1 MLVQVEGG
9 HYADVSP
16 VSRCQV
22 FHVCVVAG
30 PGKLAATLR
39 AVSFLCP
46 NGTLFSQQYSG
57 EPWLV
62 ESRSRDHGA
71 RLSLVPVPAQC
82 ATGGSTWTAPPRS
95 CSTPGPRTAEM
106 EVWMVTEMV
115 AVDMK
120 AAEEA
125 EQTRK

>member
-1 MLVQVEGG
+1 MAALHVVLQVDGG

-30 PGKLAATLR
+30 PGKLQHTLR

-57 EPWLV
+57 EPWLE
-62 ESRSRDHGA
+62 ESRSRDRGA
-71 RLSLVPVPAQC
+71 RL
-82 ATGGSTWTAPPRS
+82 
-95 CSTPGPRTAEM
+95 
-106 EVWMVTEMV
+106 
-115 AVDMK
+115 
-120 AAEEA
+120 
-125 EQTRK
+125 

>member
-1 MLVQVEGG
+1 MLLQVEGG

-39 AVSFLCP
+39 HVSFLCP

-62 ESRSRDHGA
+62 ESRSRDHVA

-106 EVWMVTEMV
+106 EVWMVTEMM
-115 AVDMK
+115 AVEME

>member
-30 PGKLAATLR
+30 PGKHAATLR
-39 AVSFLCP
+39 PVSFLCP

-57 EPWLV
+57 EPWLE
-62 ESRSRDHGA
+62 ESWSRDRCA

-95 CSTPGPRTAEM
+95 CSTPGPGTAEM
-106 EVWMVTEMV
+106 EDWMVTEMV

>member
-39 AVSFLCP
+39 HVSFLCP

-57 EPWLV
+57 EPWLE
-62 ESRSRDHGA
+62 ESRSRDRCA
-71 RLSLVPVPAQC
+71 PLSLVPVPAQC

-95 CSTPGPRTAEM
+95 CSTPAET
-106 EVWMVTEMV
+106 EVWMVTVTV
-115 AVDMK
+115 AVDTE

-125 EQTRK
+125 ERTKK